1 MQISAMGRHGRLPVS
16 STWMPVVDILNFIHE
31 GQQRCGLWL
40 LVYCSNLFF
49 LFVVTKQP
57 VVELRVIDDDD
68 RLASVDWAL
77 KVKCIKAETAAE
89 AASES
94 VGCARCDSVIV
105 ACSDACRPAD
115 YDGMTIPP
123 ADRPTDRPQ
132 TDRLDLCNAVS
143 VLTCI
148 SSGSA

>member
-1 MQISAMGRHGRLPVS
+1 MRPLATSLLQQPV
-16 STWMPVVDILNFIHE
+16 L
-31 GQQRCGLWL
+31 
-40 LVYCSNLFF
+40 

-77 KVKCIKAETAAE
+77 KVKCVKAETAAE
-89 AASES
+89 ASSES

-123 ADRPTDRPQ
+123 ADRPTDRPTANRPTRSLQ
-132 TDRLDLCNAVS
+132 RPVSSNMCFFRVRLKTAGDRKRPRES
-143 VLTCI
+143 
-148 SSGSA
+148 

>member
-1 MQISAMGRHGRLPVS
+1 MMRPLATSLLQQPV
-16 STWMPVVDILNFIHE
+16 L
-31 GQQRCGLWL
+31 
-40 LVYCSNLFF
+40 

-77 KVKCIKAETAAE
+77 KVKCVKAETAAE

-94 VGCARCDSVIV
+94 VRCARCDSVIV